1 MRKSLLLAIL
11 SVLAAIAPAPASAQ
25 NEEWQGLYYRQC
37 GHCHGGAKAL
47 LEMHIVLQGGLLL
60 GRASNQDIGVF
71 LGNHFGNRDEADVA
85 TIHMELLRVAKDG
98 GRFQQQCAICH
109 VQAEALAR
117 ESLIWK
123 DGALYGR
130 YSGRRIGDYLT
141 RHGRLA
147 TQDDAAFFEEVLRRY
162 VPGSG

>member
-1 MRKSLLLAIL
+1 MRISLALAIL
-11 SVLAAIAPAPASAQ
+11 SGLAAIVPVPASAQ
-25 NEEWQGLYYRQC
+25 NEEWQGLYYLQC
-37 GHCHGGAKAL
+37 GNCHGGAKAL
-47 LEMHIVLQGGLLL
+47 METRIVLKNGLLL
-60 GRASNQDIGVF
+60 GRASNQDIRVF
-71 LGNHFGNRDEADVA
+71 LGTHFGNRDKADVA

-109 VQAEALAR
+109 VRAEALAR

-147 TQDDAAFFEEVLRRY
+147 TQDDAAFFEEVLRRHL
-162 VPGSG
+162 PGGG

>member
-1 MRKSLLLAIL
+1 MRKSLLLVTL
-11 SVLAAIAPAPASAQ
+11 SVLAAVAPTPASAQ
-25 NEEWQGLYYRQC
+25 NEEWQGLYYLQC
-37 GHCHGGAKAL
+37 GDCHGGAKEL
-47 LEMHIVLQGGLLL
+47 LETRIVLKGGLLL
-60 GRASNQDIGVF
+60 GRASNQDMRVF
-71 LGNHFGNRDEADVA
+71 LGNHFGNRDKADVA
-85 TIHMELLRVAKDG
+85 TIHMELLRVAKEG

-109 VQAEALAR
+109 VKAEALAR

-147 TQDDAAFFEEVLRRY
+147 TPDDAAFFEEVLRRNL
-162 VPGSG
+162 PGGG